1 MSTKRKGLGKGL
13 NVLLGDVSEK
23 SDSDNKKEDNA
34 HGLKEINISLIEP
47 NKNQPRKEFD
57 KEKLAELTESIKQY
71 GVLQPILVKKAGNIY
86 EIIAGERRW
95 RAARDAGLKT
105 LPVLISDYS
114 NEQSMEVSIIE
125 NIQRDDLNPIEEA
138 MAYKSLMDDYGL
150 KQEELATRLSKNR
163 ATIAN
168 SLRLL
173 KLDEYIQGLMIKGVI
188 SAGHARAILSL
199 DDKELQKELAEE
211 VVLKGMSVRET
222 ERAAKA
228 MIKPKKKPE
237 TKIDKALNLFYKEYE
252 DSVRRVFN
260 TKVYINKKDKNKGR
274 IEIEYYSQTD
284 LDRIVELIRSIE

>member
-1 MSTKRKGLGKGL
+1 MSAKRKGLGKGL
-13 NVLLGDVSEK
+13 NVLLGDVGADNREEK
-23 SDSDNKKEDNA
+23 NA

-71 GVLQPILVKKAGNIY
+71 GVLQPILVKKSGNTY

-114 NEQSMEVSIIE
+114 DKQSMEVSIIE

-150 KQEELATRLSKNR
+150 KQEELANRLSKNR

-173 KLDEYIQGLMIKGVI
+173 RLGEYIQSLMIKGVI

-199 DDKELQKELAEE
+199 EDKELQKELAEE
-211 VVLKGMSVRET
+211 VILKGMSVRDT
-222 ERAAKA
+222 ERMAKA
-228 MIKPKKKPE
+228 MIKPRKKPE
-237 TKIDKALNLFYKEYE
+237 TKIDKDLNLFYKEYE

-260 TKVYINKKDKNKGR
+260 TKVCINKKDKNKGR